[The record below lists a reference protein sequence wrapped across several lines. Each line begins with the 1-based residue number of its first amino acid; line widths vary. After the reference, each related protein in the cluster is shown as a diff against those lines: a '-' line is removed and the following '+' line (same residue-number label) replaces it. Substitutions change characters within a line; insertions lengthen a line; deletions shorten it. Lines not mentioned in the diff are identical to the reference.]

1 MTLPSSLPDMAQFCR
16 GPLELVGVP
25 GTARCVGEVPRTLT
39 SIHHTHSHLTTHCS
53 LQQLH
58 SSVRTGNLE
67 TCLRLLSLG
76 AQANFFHPEKGTTPL
91 HVAAKAGQTL
101 QAELLVVYGADP
113 GSPDV
118 NGRTPIDYA
127 R

>member
-1 MTLPSSLPDMAQFCR
+1 MGMKCSPQSSLTTCLQPGPGSWPESR
-16 GPLELVGVP
+16 GPGP
-25 GTARCVGEVPRTLT
+25 GAVAGRWGHTPIYCTL
-39 SIHHTHSHLTTHCS
+39 CS
-53 LQQLH
+53 SQQLH

>member
-1 MTLPSSLPDMAQFCR
+1 MIPGRELQPLVRPDCSR
-16 GPLELVGVP
+16 VP
-25 GTARCVGEVPRTLT
+25 GAGQSPEGPGLGAVAGRGRT
-39 SIHHTHSHLTTHCS
+39 HTPIYCTLCS
-53 LQQLH
+53 SQQLH